1 MEINPQFILRS
12 IWH

>member
-1 MEINPQFILRS
+1 MSPQFILRS